1 MCNFAAE
8 KKVEGLNGRVV
19 YRSNNNANANGGLVY
34 SNANNASSNS
44 NTNIGTRLTLRT
56 ISVSNGRKQSHPCYG
71 DVSPE
76 YMREIRASATAS
88 MMESRNI
95 SKGPEGMDIQF
106 PLDNLIPEIVSD
118 ENMFE
123 SFDYVVSH
131 LEHKKQRD
139 KYKPHR
145 ESIVR
150 QLQKEIG
157 DGSFRITRDDVN
169 DIHVTDGPKERDCQA
184 PRVVKRVGVHAI
196 MVIVEK
202 YTYPTLIKNTAASIK
217 GRGMHWLHHIIEED
231 RANVPDMM
239 SFYWLGDIEHF
250 YDNISQ
256 DRMKLVIRKY
266 VSDAVLLPM
275 LDCFITLLPYGLS
288 KGLRSSQCFA
298 NLYLSPVDHEMLKHV
313 KSYVLQSEDGEEVRY
328 LYDRYMDDVV
338 FWGND
343 KKELWRLRDIYVRE
357 VAKLGLKVKHS
368 EAVRPIEVGL
378 DHLGYI
384 QYEDFSLIRKR
395 TKQKAARKLAKVKS
409 RKRRQEIIGSFKGMA
424 CHADCKHL
432 FYILT
437 GKHMK
442 KFSEMGVT
450 YTPEDGK
457 KRFPGKVVRL
467 SSLQNKEIEIH
478 DYEKDVTTSQG
489 DGRYLVSFREKKTG
503 EWAKFF
509 TASEEMK
516 QILDKVSDIEDG
528 FPFETVIESEVFDG
542 NKVKYSFT

>member
-1 MCNFAAE
+1 MQP
-8 KKVEGLNGRVV
+8 KVEVPSGRAV
-19 YRSNNNANANGGLVY
+19 YRSSNNANANGGLVY
-34 SNANNASSNS
+34 SNAGYASSYS
-44 NTNIGTRLTLRT
+44 STNIGTRLTLRAT
-56 ISVSNGRKQSHPCYG
+56 AMDGRKQSHPCYS

-76 YMREIRASATAS
+76 YMRGNRASATAS

-95 SKGPEGMDIQF
+95 SKGPEGMEYQY
-106 PLDNLIPEIVSD
+106 PLCSLVPEIVSD
-118 ENMFE
+118 QNMFE
-123 SFDYVVSH
+123 SFDYVVRH
-131 LEHKKQRD
+131 LEHRKQRD
-139 KYKPHR
+139 KYRPHR

-157 DGSFRITRDDVN
+157 EGSFRITCADVN

-184 PRVVKRVGVHAI
+184 PKVVKRVGVHAI

-202 YTYPTLIKNTAASIK
+202 YTYPTLIKNTAASVK

-231 RANVPDMM
+231 LAQVPELMT
-239 SFYWLGDIEHF
+239 FYYQSDIEHF
-250 YDNISQ
+250 YDNIDQ
-256 DRMKLVIRKY
+256 NRMKGVVREY
-266 VSDAVLLPM
+266 VADHVLLPM
-275 LDCFITLLPYGLS
+275 LDCFITLLPKGLS

-313 KSYVLQSEDGEEVRY
+313 KSYAMQTEDGGEIRY
-328 LYDRYMDDVV
+328 LYDRYMDDTV

-357 VAKLGLKVKHS
+357 VGKLGLKVKRS
-368 EAVRPIEVGL
+368 EAVRPIGEGL
-378 DHLGYI
+378 DHLGYV

-395 TKQKAARKLAKVKS
+395 TKQKAARHLAKVKS
-409 RKRRQEIIGSFKGMA
+409 RKRRQELVGSLKGMA

-432 FYILT
+432 FYKLT
-437 GKHMK
+437 GKHMR

-457 KRFPGKVVRL
+457 KRFPGKAVRL
-467 SSLQNKEIEIH
+467 SAIVNKEIEVH
-478 DYEKDVTTSQG
+478 DYEKDVTTKQG
-489 DGRYLVSFREKKTG
+489 EGRYIVSFRDPKKG
-503 EWAKFF
+503 DWAKFF

-528 FPFETVIESEVFDG
+528 FPFTTVIESEVFDG
-542 NKVKYSFT
+542 NKVKYRFT

>member
-1 MCNFAAE
+1 MSNFAAE
-8 KKVEGLNGRVV
+8 KQVEVPNGRAVH
-19 YRSNNNANANGGLVY
+19 RSNNNANGGLVY

-44 NTNIGTRLTLRT
+44 NTNIGTRLTLRAT
-56 ISVSNGRKQSHPCYG
+56 ARNGREQSHPCYG

-76 YMREIRASATAS
+76 YMRGDRASATAS
-88 MMESRNI
+88 AMVESRNI

-106 PLDNLIPEIVSD
+106 PHDNLVPEIVSD

-123 SFDYVVSH
+123 SFDYVISH
-131 LEHKKQRD
+131 LEHEKQRE
-139 KYKPHR
+139 KYRPHR

-150 QLQKEIG
+150 QLQVEIG
-157 DGSFRITRDDVN
+157 DGSFRITREDVS

-184 PRVVKRVGVHAI
+184 PKVKKRIGIHAI

-231 RANVPDMM
+231 LANVPEQMA
-239 SFYWLGDIEHF
+239 FYYQNDIEGF

-256 DRMKLVIRKY
+256 DRMKAVIREY
-266 VSDAVLLPM
+266 ISDAILLPM
-275 LDCFITLLPYGLS
+275 LDNFITLLPKGLS
-288 KGLRSSQCFA
+288 KGLRSSQCYA
-298 NLYLSPVDHEMLKHV
+298 NLYLSPVDHEMIKHV
-313 KSYVLQSEDGEEVRY
+313 KSYVLQTEDGEEVRY
-328 LYDRYMDDVV
+328 LYDRYMDDTV
-338 FWGND
+338 FWSDN
-343 KKELWRLRDIYVRE
+343 KKELWRLRDIYVAE
-357 VAKLGLKVKHS
+357 VGKLGLRVKPS
-368 EAVRPIEVGL
+368 EAVRPIDVGL
-378 DHLGYI
+378 DHLGYV
-384 QYEDFSLIRKR
+384 QYEDFSQIRKR
-395 TKQKAARKLAKVKS
+395 TKQKAARHLTKVKS
-409 RKRRQEIIGSFKGMA
+409 RKRRQELIGSFKGMA

-432 FYILT
+432 FHILT
-437 GKHMK
+437 GKYMK
-442 KFSEMGVT
+442 KFSEMGVS
-450 YTPEDGK
+450 YTQEDGK

-467 SSLQNKEIEIH
+467 GSLQNKEIEIH

-489 DGRYLVSFREKKTG
+489 DGRYLVSFRDKKSG

-542 NKVKYSFT
+542 NKVKYCFT